1 MSATTDRLTKL
12 RNLASHPA
20 TPPAEAAAARGKI
33 ADIEARNPELKAKVE
48 RGDGEPRREDFDS
61 WDDYK
66 RATIAW
72 ILRGGKPNSH
82 STSEAGGSQW
92 NARPDP
98 FRAWADMNEQ
108 TAQQAHPYCGD
119 EDAARKRRSA
129 EKARIVATRTYP
141 QIAQQLH
148 EYGIDMPPHVWNSFL
163 YDILQSR

>member
-33 ADIEARNPELKAKVE
+33 ADIEAKEPAGE
-48 RGDGEPRREDFDS
+48 RKERTEKKSGEPKESDYDS

-66 RATIAW
+66 RAVLDW
-72 ILRGGKPNSH
+72 ILRQGGN
-82 STSEAGGSQW
+82 TS
-92 NARPDP
+92 RPDP

-108 TAQQAHPYCGD
+108 TAQQAHPYYGD
-119 EDAARKRRSA
+119 EDAARKRRSV

-163 YDILQSR
+163 YDILQSQ